1 MYLRKQAIDEIQ
13 YLCKLELLFSNI
25 VKRFFGSCYLVIYLP
40 LKNSLFSPYISDASR
55 SLLHRTEF
63 HERDEAGEFKYVH
76 R

>member
-1 MYLRKQAIDEIQ
+1 MYLRKQAIAEIQ
-13 YLCKLELLFSNI
+13 YLCKLELLFS
-25 VKRFFGSCYLVIYLP
+25 FFGSCYLVIYLP

-63 HERDEAGEFKYVH
+63 HGRDEAGEFKYVH